1 MTVCLNLGCQFT
13 GSVRVQSEVT
23 QLVFRCMEPL
33 NCHPGGLP
41 GYYNFVVVSILS
53 KVFLCIALVWS
64 LLVATK
70 ILVSQFH
77 SVQFRTYFFLDS
89 DWSRWLGAETLFL
102 LNYVT
107 PFTIKTA
114 HGAFLGQTTL
124 DCQAA
129 HELPSQSERQDNFGV
144 LTHEVRCGEEYRRA
158 GATVHHAL
166 YFL

>member
-1 MTVCLNLGCQFT
+1 MIICVIEPVTVCLHLGGQFT

-23 QLVFRCMEPL
+23 HLICRCMEPL

-41 GYYNFVVVSILS
+41 GYYNSVIVSILS
-53 KVFLCIALVWS
+53 GMLLCIAWGWS

-70 ILVSQFH
+70 ILVSRFH
-77 SVQFRTYFFLDS
+77 SVQFPPNFFLDS
-89 DWSRWLGAETLFL
+89 DWSRWLGAETLLL

-124 DCQAA
+124 DCQVA
-129 HELPSQSERQDNFGV
+129 HELPFQSECRTPSG
-144 LTHEVRCGEEYRRA
+144 
-158 GATVHHAL
+158 
-166 YFL
+166 FLPTR